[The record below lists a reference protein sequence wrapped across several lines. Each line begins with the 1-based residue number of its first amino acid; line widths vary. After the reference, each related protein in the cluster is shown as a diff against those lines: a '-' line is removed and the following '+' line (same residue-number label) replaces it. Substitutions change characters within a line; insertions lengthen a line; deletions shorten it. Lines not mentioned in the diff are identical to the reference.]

1 MWVHHGKAGG
11 PATDPGVDESGSS
24 PAQPQTEVGRGAPG
38 PGGDRV
44 RVACP
49 SAQPPW
55 VSWTPHVQGA
65 PHTAMPQRGR
75 AQGDERRRRL
85 VTCHSTHRTTRNP
98 SRTPAPWLRPS
109 AAAGSGEIG
118 ETLPPAAGPVRTPT
132 RRAPGS
138 RVALHAEPSAWS
150 SRRQGAEAT
159 PPPTPRMRGASSA
172 PHVAGSAGVSRPHAQ
187 RTLTRGPLASLSAQR
202 ELRGT
207 RGVLGSMASLSLG
220 KSPSALG

>member
-24 PAQPQTEVGRGAPG
+24 PAQPQTEVGQGAPG

-49 SAQPPW
+49 SPQPPW

-65 PHTAMPQRGR
+65 PHTAMLQRGR

-85 VTCHSTHRTTRNP
+85 VTCHSTHRTIRNP
-98 SRTPAPWLRPS
+98 SRTPAPWAAAERSRREWGDRRS
-109 AAAGSGEIG
+109 AATCGRPRPNSDPTRTEGSGG
-118 ETLPPAAGPVRTPT
+118 AARGALGLVLPPPGGGGDPTAHPAHARTP
-132 RRAPGS
+132 
-138 RVALHAEPSAWS
+138 
-150 SRRQGAEAT
+150 
-159 PPPTPRMRGASSA
+159 SA
-172 PHVAGSAGVSRPHAQ
+172 PHVAGVSRGQPPA
-187 RTLTRGPLASLSAQR
+187 RTADPEPGPLALLSAQR

-207 RGVLGSMASLSLG
+207 RGVVGSTASLSLG